1 MKLSNLNTGL
11 DMKQEKTIDT
21 PQLVITGNIMVWKDS
36 MLQLSN
42 ISSVSAVALQPV
54 PFPTWTLLVFVL
66 GLFALTIETTV
77 ALVMV
82 IVAVFFI
89 FVWAKSNNDIS
100 KQKKLIIRM
109 NSGTVC
115 SFLFND
121 KEFLDRVFGVLG
133 AIISEAGKE
142 ERNIKIDINN
152 STISGNAKILNDMN
166 VS

>member
-1 MKLSNLNTGL
+1 MKLPQLNAGL

-21 PQLVITGNIMVWKDS
+21 PQLLITGNIMVWKDS

-54 PFPTWTLLVFVL
+54 PFPLWTLLVFLL
-66 GLFALTIETTV
+66 GLFMFSV
-77 ALVMV
+77 KV
-82 IVAVFFI
+82 ILAIAMIIIAVFFI
-89 FVWAKSNNDIS
+89 FLWAKNNSDIS

-121 KEFLDRVFGVLG
+121 KKFLDQVFNVLG

-166 VS
+166 VA

>member
-1 MKLSNLNTGL
+1 MKLSQLNAGL
-11 DMKQEKTIDT
+11 DMQKDKTIDT
-21 PQLVITGNIMVWKDS
+21 PQLVITGNIMLWKDS

-54 PFPTWTLLVFVL
+54 PFPGWALLVLLL
-66 GLFALTIETTV
+66 GLFAFTIQAV
-77 ALVMV
+77 IAFVMIV
-82 IVAVFFI
+82 VAVSFI
-89 FVWAKSNNDIS
+89 FLWVKNNNDIS

-109 NSGTVC
+109 NSGMVC

-133 AIISEAGKE
+133 TIISEAGKE